1 MISKTLNPAKMRFN
15 YQNHREEYLA
25 ELQESLAAGHL
36 RPEDFSLRDC
46 FINLIEGG
54 QELYNM
60 IQNGKR
66 GGARIRDVLEAAGES
81 INSGDFA
88 SITGQFVFNKTKEGY
103 NYPQAIWPSLVEPY
117 STEFLDGE
125 RIPGVGEFGYS
136 SIEVVGE
143 GERFPE
149 IGLNEEYTD
158 TVPLQKR
165 GFIASITREMII
177 KDRTGLLLMRAA
189 NGGKWMSIQKDI
201 RCIQLATG
209 TGAAANNY
217 NRNGL
222 YTDTFA
228 NSGGYINQANVA
240 LVNWQ
245 SVQTL
250 ELLFA
255 AITDPNT
262 GAPIVVETNT
272 LLLPLS
278 LRRSAE
284 FIRHATQV
292 GMVDNSPSSNTT
304 RAYGENPL
312 KKGFYGQAGY
322 EILSNAFVSNVTGSN
337 TAWFLGDFKK
347 ALIYKEAWGMEE
359 TQAAPQSAE
368 EFHRDI
374 AQQWKI
380 SEMGNGQVLEPRYM
394 ARAN

>member
-1 MISKTLNPAKMRFN
+1 MGKTLNPAKMKYH
-15 YQNHREEYLA
+15 YQNHREDYIRD
-25 ELQESLAAGHL
+25 L
-36 RPEDFSLRDC
+36 REGLEDGTYKPEDFSVRDC
-46 FINLIEGG
+46 FINLIENG

-60 IQNGKR
+60 ISYGKR
-66 GGARIRDVLEAAGES
+66 GGARIQDVFESAGGS

-88 SITGQFVFNKTKEGY
+88 SITGQFVFNKTQEGY
-103 NYPQAIWPSLVEPY
+103 MYPQAIWPSLVEPY
-117 STEFLDGE
+117 QTEFLDGE

-165 GFIASITREMII
+165 GFIASITKEMII

-189 NGGKWMSIQKDI
+189 NGGKWMGIQKDI

-217 NRNGL
+217 NRNGIA
-222 YTDTFA
+222 TDTYLS
-228 NSGGYINQANVA
+228 SGAYINKANVA

-255 AITDPNT
+255 AMTDPNT
-262 GAPIVVETNT
+262 GAPVVLESTS
-272 LLLPLS
+272 LLIPLS
-278 LRRSAE
+278 LKRTAE
-284 FIRHATQV
+284 FIRFATQT
-292 GMVDNSPSSNTT
+292 GLVDNSVSSNTV
-304 RAYGENPL
+304 RAYGDNPL
-312 KKGFYGQAGY
+312 KKGFYGNNGY

-337 TAWFLGDFKK
+337 IAWFLGDFKK
-347 ALIYKEAWGMEE
+347 GLMYKEAWGMEE
-359 TQAAPQSAE
+359 TKAAPQSSE

-374 AQQWKI
+374 AMQWKI
-380 SEMGNGQVLEPRYM
+380 SEMGNGQVIQPRYL